1 MDLIEYRKTAVLLRE
16 AEKRIANGNPGDD
29 FKKLLSSAADT
40 IEVLIREVDAFRNN
54 MIHADDPF
62 RPMWPNWDD

>member
-16 AEKRIANGNPGDD
+16 AEKRIENGNPGDD
-29 FKKLLSSAADT
+29 LKRLLSSAADA
-40 IEVLIREVDAFRNN
+40 IEVLIREVDAFRND
-54 MIHADDPF
+54 MIRADDPC

>member
-1 MDLIEYRKTAVLLRE
+1 MDLIEYRKTAILLRE

-29 FKKLLSSAADT
+29 FKKLLLSAADA
-40 IEVLIREVDAFRNN
+40 IEVLIREVDAFRNDF
-54 MIHADDPF
+54 IRADDPF